1 MPFPFPPSF
10 PHKIW
15 KSVRF
20 KSFRLLPSFSQPP
33 PSLPPTPGIIWSPV
47 SVVTSMSPLLSE
59 YLHGGSLFP
68 VLALCP
74 SSPTS
79 ESPGYFDSNS
89 SLRPSSVVWNLQRL
103 NNSFWLSPIY
113 PSCNMPQNDLA
124 FYCHPIPSSVFPM
137 SSLPPEKNKALTLY
151 FCSCCCQCLSTH
163 VQNSGAIFNFSAPL
177 EGAVHVAVIG
187 HSAGSDRGSGK
198 TGRTDQK
205 VNNRVHLGFNSTTMS
220 KLEGS

>member
-1 MPFPFPPSF
+1 MVSSLAFILFLLKASHILIYAVSPACSSNSGERSSVFYFLMPFPFPPSF

-124 FYCHPIPSSVFPM
+124 FYCHP
-137 SSLPPEKNKALTLY
+137 SLPQ
-151 FCSCCCQCLSTH
+151 SSQCPPCP
-163 VQNSGAIFNFSAPL
+163 Q
-177 EGAVHVAVIG
+177 
-187 HSAGSDRGSGK
+187 RK
-198 TGRTDQK
+198 TK
-205 VNNRVHLGFNSTTMS
+205 H
-220 KLEGS
+220 